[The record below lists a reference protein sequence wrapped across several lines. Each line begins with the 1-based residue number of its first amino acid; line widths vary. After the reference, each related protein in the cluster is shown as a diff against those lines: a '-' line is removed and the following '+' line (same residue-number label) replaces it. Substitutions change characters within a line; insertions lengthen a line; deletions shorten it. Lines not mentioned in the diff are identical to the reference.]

1 MARDFNDDNQRRYQG
16 RDGNDQFG
24 RHGESWDDSYSSG
37 RQHGGYPDRAYG
49 QQPQQND
56 FNRYG
61 GQGRGNDFG
70 SDYGSSRYGGPGAST
85 YGGYGGGQQY
95 QDDRSAWNRQ
105 QQGFDHGSGARQ
117 AGGGYGRDDYP
128 AGYGNQQYDAGYG
141 LRPQGERHGR
151 DRYSEGFYGDAS
163 RFAHG
168 GLGQDG
174 RSQGTR
180 YDPDYEQWRNEQ
192 LRNLDNDY
200 ESWRGERYKKFSD
213 DFNTWRSNRSRD
225 SDMTTSSR
233 SGNASGSTSGSGT
246 SSTSA
251 GSKSKDQS

>member
-1 MARDFNDDNQRRYQG
+1 MARDFNDDNQRRFQG
-16 RDGNDQFG
+16 RDGSEHSG
-24 RHGESWDDSYSSG
+24 RHGESWDDNYGSV
-37 RQHGGYPDRAYG
+37 RPQGGYPDRAYG
-49 QQPQQND
+49 QQAQQSD

-61 GQGRGNDFG
+61 SQGRGNDFG

-105 QQGFDHGSGARQ
+105 QQGFDYGSGSRQ
-117 AGGGYGRDDYP
+117 VGS
-128 AGYGNQQYDAGYG
+128 GYGNGRDPYASGYG
-141 LRPQGERHGR
+141 DRQYGSDREESQYRHRGY
-151 DRYSEGFYGDAS
+151 DRYNEGFHGDAS
-163 RFAHG
+163 HFSSG
-168 GLGQDG
+168 GLRGQEASHG
-174 RSQGTR
+174 RH

-225 SDMTTSSR
+225 TDTSQQTR
-233 SGNASGSTSGSGT
+233 SNTASGSASGGT
-246 SSTSA
+246 SSPST